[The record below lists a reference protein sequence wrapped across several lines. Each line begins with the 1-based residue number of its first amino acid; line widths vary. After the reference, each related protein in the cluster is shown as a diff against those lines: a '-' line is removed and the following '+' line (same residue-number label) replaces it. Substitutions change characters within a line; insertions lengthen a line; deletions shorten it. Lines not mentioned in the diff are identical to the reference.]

1 MEVAGLPI
9 EKLDVTCFAA
19 IIRAVQINLD
29 IALNKEQ
36 PRFAQSSA
44 LGFKTARK

>member
-19 IIRAVQINLD
+19 TIRAVQINLD
-29 IALNKEQ
+29 IALNKQQ

-44 LGFKTARK
+44 LGCKTA